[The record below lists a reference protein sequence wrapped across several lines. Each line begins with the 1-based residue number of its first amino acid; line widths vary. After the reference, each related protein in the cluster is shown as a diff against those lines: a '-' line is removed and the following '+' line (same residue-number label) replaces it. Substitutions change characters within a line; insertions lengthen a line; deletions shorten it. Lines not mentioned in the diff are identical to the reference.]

1 MAIKGSKL
9 PGDASHFARGGKIA
23 KDSSGAIQK
32 ARLIHM
38 RDGMAGLGGVAN
50 PDKSSRWIE

>member
-38 RDGMAGLGGVAN
+38 QRWNGGTGRGSESGQEQ
-50 PDKSSRWIE
+50 PLD